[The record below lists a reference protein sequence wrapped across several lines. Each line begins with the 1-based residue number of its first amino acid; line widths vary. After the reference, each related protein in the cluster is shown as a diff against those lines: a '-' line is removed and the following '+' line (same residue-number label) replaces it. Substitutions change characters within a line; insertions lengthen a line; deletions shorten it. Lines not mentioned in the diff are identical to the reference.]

1 MRTVEETVLTAI
13 NGEAVESVEM
23 AVTEVEEEQVE
34 EVESTEATDPMACE
48 MGCELPP
55 MTDNKGYLSL

>member
-1 MRTVEETVLTAI
+1 MTAI
-13 NGEAVESVEM
+13 NGEAVESVDM
-23 AVTEVEEEQVE
+23 VVTEVEEEQVE
-34 EVESTEATDPMACE
+34 EVESTETTDPMACE